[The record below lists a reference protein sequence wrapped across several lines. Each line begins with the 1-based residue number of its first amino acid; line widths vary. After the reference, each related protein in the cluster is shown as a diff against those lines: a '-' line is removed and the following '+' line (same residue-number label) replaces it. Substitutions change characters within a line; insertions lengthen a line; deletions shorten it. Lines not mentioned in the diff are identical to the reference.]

1 MLIAGARS
9 PTGGSALILN
19 ACREGG
25 FRAVASHG
33 VLVEVER
40 NLQTAASALDRFHH
54 DLASIAWTLIP
65 TPTEES
71 LYAYTALIER
81 KDVHVLAAARA
92 ASCEFL
98 LTLDRRHFFTTALQQ
113 AGLSIIIVTPAQF
126 IQQYF
131 PQHPD
136 YPFVQNV
143 IRTFVPPGKPL

>member
-1 MLIAGARS
+1 MLIAAARS
-9 PTGGSALILN
+9 STGGSALILN
-19 ACREGG
+19 VCRQGG

-54 DLASIAWTLIP
+54 DLASIAWTLMP

-71 LYAYTALIER
+71 LNAYTSLIER
-81 KDVHVLAAARA
+81 KDVHVLAAALA
-92 ASCEFL
+92 TPCEFL
-98 LTLDRRHFFTTALQQ
+98 LTLDRRHFFTLTLQQ
-113 AGLSIIIVTPAQF
+113 AGLPIIIVTPGEF

-136 YPFVQNV
+136 YPFLQ
-143 IRTFVPPGKPL
+143 T